1 MNRLNKCQGSLTY
14 ICVGLRAGKW
24 NAWNYCEPS
33 KMHWTQECSCKKVFW
48 KIRIMVEE
56 SRIRDQGSGR
66 GYLIA
71 RIPPPRV
78 SCSLMGFLLFEFCFS
93 CSMNENVLHTFCSQC
108 SLNEQIIFNAQ
119 VQNYQLSWLFHIHL
133 KVLTYMYD
141 NFCA

>member
-1 MNRLNKCQGSLTY
+1 
-14 ICVGLRAGKW
+14 
-24 NAWNYCEPS
+24 
-33 KMHWTQECSCKKVFW
+33 MHWTQECSCNKVFW
-48 KIRIMVEE
+48 KIRIMAEE

-71 RIPPPRV
+71 RVGGGGFLIARFPPPPPPPRV